1 MNISENGNGDGIEI
15 REVGLRPGEKLYEE
29 LLISGDEIKTSNEK
43 IFKSIE
49 KYLSSEDLKL
59 VMHNL
64 KESIDQNDIGN
75 IRKVLVKN
83 VEGYKEQIETK
94 NII

>member
-75 IRKVLVKN
+75 IRKVLIKN